1 MGNHK
6 KMALSTAP
14 AGLYRAASAPKPLER
29 ATSMNTLNNIG
40 DLKGW
45 VAVQATKWVSGV
57 AITPAE
63 MSEGHALVYKI
74 CTESSQPKDA
84 ENQCYTLYLD
94 YCRGICGEFGE
105 GKERRTAFQALKA
118 IFKYLDQHFTGSK
131 DRPGMVR
138 SKQPT
143 SKLCAGQN
151 LSSSA
156 REIAADANWI
166 PDYQAAP
173 APASAAAAPVQPAA
187 QLPLSVVS
195 RHSDFLNQPL
205 YGDAN
210 NSVNRCT
217 IYGDFAQLLDK
228 FGVAGLS
235 IGTLHNGVVGS
246 TCSGLAQ
253 REDPYN
259 ACTSARSLP
268 MQADTWVQVA
278 SLSKTVATA
287 FAMEYLGERG
297 INFDTNVNQLLAKI
311 GSNYRLQPADR
322 APASWANE
330 VQLRHLVNHTG
341 LGMHYVY
348 GFPPDRMRGMP
359 PMQDLMEGKHN
370 YESIFVSKKPNTKF
384 AYSGGGFVMLQ
395 HICQTI
401 AGSEQAFVEATRKF
415 MDKCGMANEFSF
427 VQETEAQQADAGG
440 TFDMAAGYSDEGAR
454 VHSTGRLMFPGFA
467 AGGHGTPRALARFLG
482 HLAKAYKSASGSGAI
497 SHSTAVSM
505 LDQTSDCGARDFMNS
520 LIGLGVFVAT
530 AGPNKFMIHQCA
542 NDGFRGLYM
551 VCYDGPGA
559 ARGPNG
565 FVLISNG
572 DNGAV
577 PLNCEVTKQLLQD
590 YAEFDSGF
598 DWDCVAGR
606 EYNVEG
612 VAQEQIVNAGLKGL
626 VFDAMID
633 PNCGSKADSPVIAA
647 PRRAAPHGLPRVP
660 S

>member
-1 MGNHK
+1 MGDGE
-6 KMALSTAP
+6 ALSPAELSEGHALVYKICTESSQPKDAENQCYTLYLDYCRGIAGQFGEGKARRVATQALKGIFKYLDQHFTGTKDRPGMVRTKQPTSKLCAGQDLKTSAAAIADDARWIPDYQAAPASDAAPVAP

-173 APASAAAAPVQPAA
+173 AAAAPVQPAA

-384 AYSGGGFVMLQ
+384 AYSGGL
-395 HICQTI
+395 
-401 AGSEQAFVEATRKF
+401 R
-415 MDKCGMANEFSF
+415 
-427 VQETEAQQADAGG
+427 DA
-440 TFDMAAGYSDEGAR
+440 AA
-454 VHSTGRLMFPGFA
+454 H
-467 AGGHGTPRALARFLG
+467 
-482 HLAKAYKSASGSGAI
+482 
-497 SHSTAVSM
+497 
-505 LDQTSDCGARDFMNS
+505 
-520 LIGLGVFVAT
+520 
-530 AGPNKFMIHQCA
+530 
-542 NDGFRGLYM
+542 
-551 VCYDGPGA
+551 
-559 ARGPNG
+559 
-565 FVLISNG
+565 
-572 DNGAV
+572 
-577 PLNCEVTKQLLQD
+577 
-590 YAEFDSGF
+590 
-598 DWDCVAGR
+598 
-606 EYNVEG
+606 
-612 VAQEQIVNAGLKGL
+612 
-626 VFDAMID
+626 
-633 PNCGSKADSPVIAA
+633 
-647 PRRAAPHGLPRVP
+647 
-660 S
+660 